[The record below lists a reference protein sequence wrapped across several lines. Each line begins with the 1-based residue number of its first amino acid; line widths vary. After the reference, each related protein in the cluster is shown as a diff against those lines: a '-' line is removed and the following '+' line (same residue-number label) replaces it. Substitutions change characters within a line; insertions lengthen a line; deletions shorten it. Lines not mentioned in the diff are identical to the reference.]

1 MNRHTRTVWSILF
14 LALTAIAAWFVHQ
27 FLLGAVWGAILA
39 IMIFPL
45 FATVADHH
53 RLRLAFGASAGFLLL
68 VLTFM
73 GVAAHELIEAAK
85 VLVPLWRKEASGHW
99 PVPDFLEQ
107 IPWFRS
113 QVITGWDRITE
124 SMSHPLN
131 NWPAKVPYFLNLL
144 RGAGGI
150 LADILVAT
158 IVFFFL
164 LKDGREAEVLLKGS
178 RQLHPLI
185 ESTLRSGVNTLRAIT
200 WSVLMAVIGEILAF
214 WVLFAIGGLPHP
226 FIIGMF
232 CALISI
238 IPIAGTIAM
247 ISIGGYLILI
257 VHQWVAAVL
266 VTIIGLVILGF
277 ADNFGKPVLAR
288 LVDPAGDTPSIF
300 WIIVGMI
307 TGVSTIGVIGVFLGP
322 ALFAMLMHV
331 LNQLKPAET
340 FVSIEAENHESL

>member
-1 MNRHTRTVWSILF
+1 MSRHTRAVWTILF
-14 LALTAIAAWFVHQ
+14 LALVALAVWFAHP
-27 FLLGAVWGAILA
+27 FLLGAAWGAILA

-53 RLRLAFGASAGFLLL
+53 RLRLAFAVSTGFLLL

-85 VLVPLWRKEASGHW
+85 VLVPLWQKEAAGHW
-99 PVPDFLEQ
+99 PVPDFLERL
-107 IPWFRS
+107 PWFRS
-113 QVITGWDRITE
+113 QFITGWDRLTD
-124 SMSHPLN
+124 SVSHPLN

-158 IVFFFL
+158 FVFFFL
-164 LKDGREAEVLLKGS
+164 LKDGRDAEVLLKGS
-178 RQLHPLI
+178 RWLHPLI
-185 ESTLRSGVNTLRAIT
+185 ESTLRAGVNTLRAIT
-200 WSVLMAVIGEILAF
+200 WSVLMAVIGEVMAF
-214 WVLFAIGGLPHP
+214 WALFVIAGLPHP

-232 CALISI
+232 LALISI

-247 ISIGGYLILI
+247 ISIGGYLII
-257 VHQWVAAVL
+257 ISHQWIAAIL

-288 LVDPAGDTPSIF
+288 MVDPVGDTPSIF

-331 LNQLKPAET
+331 LNQLKPAGALSN
-340 FVSIEAENHESL
+340 VDAAQP